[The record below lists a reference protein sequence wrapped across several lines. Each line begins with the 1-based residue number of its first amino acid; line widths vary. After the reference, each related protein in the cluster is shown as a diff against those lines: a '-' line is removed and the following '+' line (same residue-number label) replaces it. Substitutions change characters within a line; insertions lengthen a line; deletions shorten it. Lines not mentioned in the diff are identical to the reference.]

1 MFYNLELIVPNIISC
16 HFSYEDNDDIN
27 KFMFPKNRTKSKVQ
41 PSKLCNGKYMIPST
55 QITNTEIFVFIAV
68 RIFKLF
74 SRKVLFINKKD
85 NGNC

>member
-1 MFYNLELIVPNIISC
+1 MFYNLELIVPKITSC

-27 KFMFPKNRTKSKVQ
+27 KFIFPKNRTKSKVQ

-55 QITNTEIFVFIAV
+55 QIANTEIFVFIAV